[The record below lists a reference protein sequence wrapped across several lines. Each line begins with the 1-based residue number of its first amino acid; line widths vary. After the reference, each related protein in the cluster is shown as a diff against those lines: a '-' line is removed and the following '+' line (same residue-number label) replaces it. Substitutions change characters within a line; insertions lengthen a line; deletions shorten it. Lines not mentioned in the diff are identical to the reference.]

1 MLHRTH
7 YTNFPSSQHHHGKEK
22 RTEQC
27 KSKRKKYSEEDM
39 KNALREIS
47 EGSSAYLA
55 SKRHN
60 IPKSTLCQRRNMKGN
75 VKQGNKL
82 LFSPKTEQEI
92 ADRIVLSTKQG
103 PISRRKILAEA
114 HRIRQKI
121 TGDKNVDSPSGS
133 WLKLFLKRN
142 QSISTI
148 LSQTKLQNS
157 ACFLKTGKSK
167 ETKDSQ
173 TKRKKYSTEDMNK
186 ALKEVSEGSSV
197 YSASKRHN
205 IPKSTLCQRRHM
217 KGDVKK
223 GKKFMFSPKT
233 EQEIAN
239 WIVKT
244 AKCSGPV
251 ARKQILE
258 KVRRIRQKITGDKNV
273 DAPSKKWLQFFI
285 VRNESLSSFIAQ
297 PKLRSSVL
305 QTEEFEQSS

>member
-1 MLHRTH
+1 
-7 YTNFPSSQHHHGKEK
+7 
-22 RTEQC
+22 
-27 KSKRKKYSEEDM
+27 M

-47 EGSSAYLA
+47 EGSTVYSA

-60 IPKSTLCQRRNMKGN
+60 IPKSTLCERRNMKGN
-75 VKQGNKL
+75 VKAGKQL
-82 LFSPKTEQEI
+82 MFSPKTEQEI
-92 ADRIVLSTKQG
+92 ADRIVLSNKQG

-157 ACFLKTGKSK
+157 ACFLKTGEFK
-167 ETKDSQ
+167 ETEDSQ
-173 TKRKKYSTEDMNK
+173 TKGKKYSTEDMNK

-197 YSASKRHN
+197 YSASKRNN
-205 IPKSTLCQRRHM
+205 IPKSTLSDRCNM
-217 KGDVKK
+217 KGDVKQ
-223 GKKFMFSPKT
+223 GKQLMFSPKI
-233 EQEIAN
+233 EQETAN

-244 AKCSGPV
+244 AKRSGPV

-273 DAPSKKWLQFFI
+273 DAPSKKWLQFFME
-285 VRNESLSSFIAQ
+285 RNESLSSFIAQ
-297 PKLRSSVL
+297 PKLRRSVCVL
-305 QTEEFEQSS
+305 ETEESEQSS